1 MKLLILG
8 ATGGTGMEMV
18 RQAVDLEHEV
28 TVFVRSPE
36 RLRGLE
42 NRLRIE
48 TGDLLN
54 SRDLARVTHGQNA
67 VLSAFGPRVPVAR
80 SDQHLLRDFANA
92 LTTAMKLTGVRRVLV
107 ESAAFLFKNA
117 IIPPAYV
124 VGKLFFPAIVRDQAD
139 MERII
144 SDSGLDW
151 TFIRPP
157 RLTDGERT
165 ANFRIRVGHLPPFGF
180 SISRADVADC
190 FLRLLPDEKSVK
202 KIVGVSK

>member
-8 ATGGTGMEMV
+8 ATGGTGIKIV
-18 RQAVDLEHEV
+18 REAIELGHEV
-28 TVFVRSPE
+28 TVFVRSLE
-36 RLRGLE
+36 RLSGLE

-54 SRDLARVTHGQNA
+54 PRDLVSVARGQDA
-67 VLSAFGPRVPVAR
+67 VLSTFGPRVPVAR
-80 SDQHLLRDFANA
+80 SDQHLLRDFALA
-92 LTTAMKLTGVRRVLV
+92 LTTAMKLTGTRRVLV

-117 IIPPAYV
+117 IIPPAYLI
-124 VGKLFFPAIVRDQAD
+124 GLFFPAIVRDQAD
-139 MERII
+139 MERIVI
-144 SDSGLDW
+144 DSHLDW
-151 TFIRPP
+151 TLIRPP

-165 ANFRIRVGHLPPFGF
+165 AKFRMRIGHLPPFGF

-190 FLRLLPDEKSVK
+190 FLRLMADENSVR

>member
-8 ATGGTGMEMV
+8 ATGGTGIEIV
-18 RQAVDLEHEV
+18 REAIELGHEV
-28 TVFVRSPE
+28 TVFVRSLE
-36 RLRGLE
+36 RLSGLE

-54 SRDLARVTHGQNA
+54 PRDLVSVARGQDA
-67 VLSAFGPRVPVAR
+67 VLSTFGPRVPVAR
-80 SDQHLLRDFANA
+80 SDQHLLRDFALA
-92 LTTAMKLTGVRRVLV
+92 LTTAMKLTGTRRVLV

-117 IIPPAYV
+117 VIPPAYL

-139 MERII
+139 MERIVI
-144 SDSGLDW
+144 DSHLDW
-151 TFIRPP
+151 TLIRPP

-165 ANFRIRVGHLPPFGF
+165 AKFRMRIGHLPPFGF

-190 FLRLLPDEKSVK
+190 FLRLLADENSVR